1 MCSLF
6 RWEGAV
12 KKLLRWRG
20 ATSSD
25 LMQLGLI
32 DGQHV
37 AVREREERAKKS
49 RTDRKKANREIKTQ
63 QTLAPAVFSCCAAVP
78 RCDKLWFDDSISA
91 RHKQT
96 RARLCRLLS
105 AVVSQLCPQQA
116 SMKSTTSA
124 DCSLCCCRRAK
135 KLIQSSNVAT
145 HAVDE
150 CRASHLTARD

>member
-12 KKLLRWRG
+12 KTLLRWRG

-78 RCDKLWFDDSISA
+78 RCDKLWF
-91 RHKQT
+91 
-96 RARLCRLLS
+96 CRLLS
-105 AVVSQLCPQQA
+105 ADTFGWWFNISEAQTNQGPPVQTSVCCGESALSSASIHEKYHERRLQLVLLQEGE
-116 SMKSTTSA
+116 KA
-124 DCSLCCCRRAK
+124 DPVL
-135 KLIQSSNVAT
+135 
-145 HAVDE
+145 
-150 CRASHLTARD
+150 